1 MKYFKRGIT
10 SLEKNIIK
18 KQNVFNFNI
27 QKKAFSSL
35 DSLEIIQT
43 KIDKNSQVFQVR
55 KIKINFNK
63 SINKLYRKTT
73 KIQLIKQAS

>member
-63 SINKLYRKTT
+63 SFNKLYRKTT